1 MGDLQRD
8 VIRSWKIYAPMIIL
22 EAVRRTRHRGRRR
35 KLNYSQGA
43 IAAVQVGR
51 WCWLGPGCWWRGQR
65 GWTHCRSSVDV
76 GLSTAVSGNRGV
88 LSWVPS
94 CPGILWLLPGA
105 LAVKGELLL
114 RKSWHKSSAELC
126 LCHAVVITGPWVWG
140 ENFCKPITIWQQST
154 PQARFC
160 LTYRHLLVNK
170 CKNGHTTSS
179 VKLNG
184 APASYRL
191 VIQKHLAWKVH
202 LDGDVAI
209 SHCRIPVT

>member
-1 MGDLQRD
+1 MHQWSFWRQCGEQGIGEEEGNWTIVREQSQQS
-8 VIRSWKIYAPMIIL
+8 RW
-22 EAVRRTRHRGRRR
+22 EADAG
-35 KLNYSQGA
+35 LDQGA
-43 IAAVQVGR
+43 GGGGREGGHIADLVLMWGSALLWVATGEFS
-51 WCWLGPGCWWRGQR
+51 L
-65 GWTHCRSSVDV
+65 RS
-76 GLSTAVSGNRGV
+76 
-88 LSWVPS
+88 
-94 CPGILWLLPGA
+94 LPAQAFCDYYLGA

-126 LCHAVVITGPWVWG
+126 LGHAVVITGPWVWG
-140 ENFCKPITIWQQST
+140 ENFCKPITTWQQST

-160 LTYRHLLVNK
+160 LAYRHLLVNK

-209 SHCRIPVT
+209 SHRRITVT